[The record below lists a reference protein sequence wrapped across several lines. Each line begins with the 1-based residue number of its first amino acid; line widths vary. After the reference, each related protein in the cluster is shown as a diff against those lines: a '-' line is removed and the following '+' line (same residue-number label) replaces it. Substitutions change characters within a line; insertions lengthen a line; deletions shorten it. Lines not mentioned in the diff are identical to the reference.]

1 MLLAAN
7 VVIATTTGGYF
18 GAPAEANPLLNT
30 WSLSVEEQFCLVF
43 PALLV
48 LSWIAARRTTKGR
61 WASLVVIGLLTAA
74 SLGLAVFG
82 SSALAPDRGAL
93 ALGFYSPL
101 TRAWEFGAG
110 ALLALTAADWRARGI
125 WFTRLRGWAG
135 LALIATSCL
144 VITESTPFPGLWTL
158 LPVVGTLLLLVDSEQ
173 PTIVT
178 RLLSS
183 RPMVRVGDW
192 SYSIYLWHWPLIVF
206 AVFLWPTSPMA
217 ALLAA
222 GLSLV
227 PAVASFTWVEQPLRV
242 MQVHSRRGATFLI
255 AAVVVP
261 PLMVASGVWIA
272 ADKYWLPRYES
283 GDIPVIHPG
292 ETSWEDFY
300 AYMEA
305 NYYPCTPVS
314 VRDGAPKWEG
324 VPRCWQSQP
333 DEAVTFALVGDSHAE
348 QLFLGLAEALPNE
361 NVAYYITEGL
371 PVASDD
377 QMVRIADYVAGS
389 PSIRSVV
396 VSSWWAAR
404 TPLPEEDLVSVL
416 TRLRSGGANIYL
428 TNDVPTF
435 PFEAVRCKYGKAPLL
450 PFTECSMDV
459 GEFARSYAGFR
470 PALDRVASE
479 VPGARVI
486 ETADFFC
493 SPETCDM
500 TRDGR
505 LLFRDTN
512 HLNMEGSRFLA
523 KQLVEDHP
531 EWVSTPLQSGD

>member
-1 MLLAAN
+1 
-7 VVIATTTGGYF
+7 
-18 GAPAEANPLLNT
+18 
-30 WSLSVEEQFCLVF
+30 
-43 PALLV
+43 
-48 LSWIAARRTTKGR
+48 
-61 WASLVVIGLLTAA
+61 
-74 SLGLAVFG
+74 
-82 SSALAPDRGAL
+82 
-93 ALGFYSPL
+93 
-101 TRAWEFGAG
+101 
-110 ALLALTAADWRARGI
+110 
-125 WFTRLRGWAG
+125 
-135 LALIATSCL
+135 
-144 VITESTPFPGLWTL
+144 
-158 LPVVGTLLLLVDSEQ
+158 
-173 PTIVT
+173 
-178 RLLSS
+178 
-183 RPMVRVGDW
+183 
-192 SYSIYLWHWPLIVF
+192 
-206 AVFLWPTSPMA
+206 
-217 ALLAA
+217 
-222 GLSLV
+222 
-227 PAVASFTWVEQPLRV
+227 
-242 MQVHSRRGATFLI
+242 
-255 AAVVVP
+255 
-261 PLMVASGVWIA
+261 
-272 ADKYWLPRYES
+272 
-283 GDIPVIHPG
+283 
-292 ETSWEDFY
+292 
-300 AYMEA
+300 MEA

-470 PALDRVASE
+470 PALDRWQ
-479 VPGARVI
+479 ARSRAR
-486 ETADFFC
+486 ESLRPRTSSAAR
-493 SPETCDM
+493 ETCDM